1 MGRFSTFQNMSRET
15 LGRTLPHNTLGTVDD
30 IKLGSIMRI
39 ADALERIAKILHESS
54 PTGIEERKRDDDWA
68 ERLSVAEG
76 IGKSIDQRLK
86 RNWPAWLKTSHAAYR
101 ALTWPEWIATLCESA
116 EELKALSFDDIVRLS
131 ADQRTTA
138 TAEKIY
144 RAVSE
149 MLEAERKEESKKGTQ
164 MPKET

>member
-76 IGKSIDQRLK
+76 IGKSIDQRL
-86 RNWPAWLKTSHAAYR
+86 S
-101 ALTWPEWIATLCESA
+101 AT
-116 EELKALSFDDIVRLS
+116 
-131 ADQRTTA
+131 
-138 TAEKIY
+138 
-144 RAVSE
+144 
-149 MLEAERKEESKKGTQ
+149 G
-164 MPKET
+164 PHG

>member
-39 ADALERIAKILHESS
+39 ADALERIADILHESS
-54 PTGIEERKRDDDWA
+54 PTGIEERKWEEDWA

-76 IGKSIDQRLK
+76 IGKSIDKRLK

-101 ALTWPEWIATLCESA
+101 AITRPGWIARLCESA

-131 ADQRTTA
+131 ADNSRTT
-138 TAEKIY
+138 TAEKIR
-144 RAVSE
+144 RAVGE
-149 MLEAERKEESKKGTQ
+149 MIEAERKAESKKGLS